1 MQNAQRDTT
10 NFAIINSEISLLA
23 EVSHDEAKMRDR
35 REKVYYKKG
44 DKNSEP
50 VYDICRLQTADH
62 RSQIVN

>member
-35 REKVYYKKG
+35 REKVYYKKRG
-44 DKNSEP
+44 
-50 VYDICRLQTADH
+50 
-62 RSQIVN
+62 